1 MNLFRFAHWKILL
14 ALFSALDFNCIAATN
29 DFFAA
34 GVSAFESGQFADA
47 AQNFRAGAVP
57 QPAVGTLVNLGLA
70 EWHRGRAGAA
80 ILAWEQA
87 SWIDPFNSSARANL
101 QYARDFASLEPPDY
115 SWYERVSTWLPVNA
129 WAWITGVSLWL
140 AIGLSVLPGVLRRR
154 KTGWQQALAA
164 VALALFIL
172 CLPAHFGVFTR
183 TKIGFVLQKDS
194 PLCLTPTAESEVIA
208 KLDAGEPARELRLR
222 GKYVFVRTSR
232 GQGWMERS
240 QFGRVCPE

>member
-1 MNLFRFAHWKILL
+1 VNLFRFAHWIILL
-14 ALFSALDFNCIAATN
+14 ALFSALEFNCGAATN

-34 GVSAFESGQFADA
+34 GVAAFESGQFSDA
-47 AQNFRAGAVP
+47 AKNFRADAGT
-57 QPAVGTLVNLGLA
+57 QPAAGTLVNLGLA
-70 EWHRGRAGAA
+70 EWRRGRAGEA

-87 SWIDPFNSSARANL
+87 SWIDAFDSSARANL

-129 WAWITGVSLWL
+129 WAWIAGASLWM
-140 AIGLSVLPGVLRRR
+140 AIGLSVVPGVLRRR
-154 KTGWQQALAA
+154 KSGWQQALASL
-164 VALALFIL
+164 ALALFIL

-183 TKIGFVLQKDS
+183 MKIGFVLQKDS

-208 KLDAGEPARELRLR
+208 KLDDGEPVRELRSR
-222 GKYVFVRTSR
+222 GGYVFVRTSR